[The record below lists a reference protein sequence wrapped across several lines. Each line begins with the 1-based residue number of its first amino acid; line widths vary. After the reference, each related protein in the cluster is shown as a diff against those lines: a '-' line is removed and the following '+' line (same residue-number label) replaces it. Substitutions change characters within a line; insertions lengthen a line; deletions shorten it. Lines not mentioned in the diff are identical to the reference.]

1 MKYNRD
7 LFIEGIEK
15 VNVHLSEHP
24 LPNWEELPD
33 FELYMDQVIVLLG
46 QYLKIYAMDTD
57 DDKFITASMINNYVK
72 LKIMP
77 APIKK
82 KYNKIHLAYLII
94 ICSLKQTLSMAII
107 QKIIP
112 YDLEQQ
118 HVIDIYKDF
127 VVNQKKV
134 LKYTLEQV
142 DSIARPIAKESQD
155 NPSRIHD
162 LVLQLAM
169 FSNIAK
175 YLTEK
180 TVELQEDAISEQDK

>member
-1 MKYNRD
+1 MKYNRE
-7 LFIEGIEK
+7 LFVDGIEK
-15 VNVHLSEHP
+15 VNIHLREHP
-24 LPNWEELPD
+24 LPTWDELPE

-46 QYLKIYAMDTD
+46 QYLKIYALDAN

-118 HVIDIYKDF
+118 QVIDIYKDF

-155 NPSRIHD
+155 NPGRIHD

-169 FSNIAK
+169 FSNITK

-180 TVELQEDAISEQDK
+180 TVEMQEDAISEQDK